1 MARFSSLD
9 ILVGEPVRQ
18 TRSNVITSNC
28 TWIVP
33 AGATCATFEV
43 WGAGG
48 SGGARCCCDCYHQGG
63 GGAPGGFSAMTIP
76 VVAGASYV
84 IQIGRN
90 GFRDSYGECHP
101 LCCGDGGTCTCI
113 TGTGIT
119 CLNAGCGMTGNNDCY
134 TYCNCSSCCNG
145 MAPSYTSG
153 ATTTTAAGLWSSAR
167 DTGSIHNWVA
177 TGSISPGS
185 CRRAGG
191 YVGTHSDSSSWGGGY
206 PTTAGGPAFRPGSF
220 AQSNN
225 CNTYYHNSRHPQ
237 GWYGHGGLG
246 VIAQTCCDC
255 AYAQS
260 GQHGVVVIR
269 Y

>member
-1 MARFSSLD
+1 MARFSSFD
-9 ILVGEPVRQ
+9 ITAGTPARQ
-18 TRSNVITSNC
+18 IRSNVITSNC

-33 AGATCATFEV
+33 AGTTCATFEI

-48 SGGARCCCDCYHQGG
+48 SGGARCCCDCYHQGS

-90 GFRDSYGECHP
+90 AQRDSYGECHP
-101 LCCGDGGTCTCI
+101 ICCGAPGECTCV

-119 CLNAGCGMTGNNDCY
+119 CLNASCGFAGNNDCY
-134 TYCNCSSCCNG
+134 TYCNCSSCCFG
-145 MAPSYTSG
+145 FAPSNTNG
-153 ATTTTAAGLWSSAR
+153 ATSTASARLWSSAR
-167 DTGSIHNWVA
+167 DSGSIHNWVA
-177 TGSISPGS
+177 TGSLSPSS

-191 YVGTHSDSSSWGGGY
+191 YLGMASDSQAWASGY

-220 AQSNN
+220 SQSNN
-225 CNTYYHNSRHPQ
+225 CRSSYHGFKYPQ
-237 GWYGHGGLG
+237 GWFGHAG
-246 VIAQTCCDC
+246 VGTISETCCDC
-255 AYAQS
+255 SYAQS